1 MQQQLNDITL
11 KFFRYFDSKFR
22 GLNHRIAEQDKHI
35 EGLYQL
41 IDTYVQQTELQAH
54 DALIDNARLSRVEKL
69 LYASL
74 GNQETAELQL

>member
-22 GLNHRIAEQDKHI
+22 GLNHRLAEQDKHI

-41 IDTYVQQTELQAH
+41 IDSYVQQTELQAH

>member
-41 IDTYVQQTELQAH
+41 IDTYVQQTELQTQ
-54 DALIDNARLSRVEKL
+54 DALIDDARLTRVESL
-69 LYASL
+69 LQKALSKP
-74 GNQETAELQL
+74 ETAELKT

>member
-1 MQQQLNDITL
+1 MQQQLNDMTL

-41 IDTYVQQTELQAH
+41 IDTYVQQTELQVQ
-54 DALIDNARLSRVEKL
+54 DALIDDARLQRLETL
-69 LYASL
+69 LQAAL
-74 GNQETAELQL
+74 VKQDPAKVNP

>member
-41 IDTYVQQTELQAH
+41 IDTYVQQTELQAY

-74 GNQETAELQL
+74 GNQEAAELQL

>member
-41 IDTYVQQTELQAH
+41 IDTYVQQTELQAY

>member
-22 GLNHRIAEQDKHI
+22 GLNHRLAEQDKHI

>member
-41 IDTYVQQTELQAH
+41 IDTYIQQTELQAH

>member
-41 IDTYVQQTELQAH
+41 IDTYVQQTELQAQ
-54 DALIDNARLSRVEKL
+54 DALIDDARLTRVETL
-69 LYASL
+69 LQASL
-74 GNQETAELQL
+74 TKPEPAEVNP